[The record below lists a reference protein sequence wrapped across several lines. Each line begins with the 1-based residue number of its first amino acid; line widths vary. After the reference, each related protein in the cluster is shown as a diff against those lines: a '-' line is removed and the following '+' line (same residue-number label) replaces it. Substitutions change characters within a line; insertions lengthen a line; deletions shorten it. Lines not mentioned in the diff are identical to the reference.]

1 MNIYLQMLRFSKLCP
16 IHALNFRFSNGL
28 VIFTLHLHR
37 YGQSLQTLRCLYLI
51 AVAPVAPG
59 ILHVIVKDKL
69 INSSDQIEIVLPW
82 YVVGLDNGD
91 FLMLFFHN
99 LVKLMKPPPKVKTKN
114 RFKKNIP
121 PRHFK
126 EVDKGRK

>member
-1 MNIYLQMLRFSKLCP
+1 MPQQIPGPGTGLLQLLENSYAGWTRARPYPLP
-16 IHALNFRFSNGL
+16 HEP
-28 VIFTLHLHR
+28 
-37 YGQSLQTLRCLYLI
+37 
-51 AVAPVAPG
+51 PVAPG